1 MGFICMYKAANT
13 LVWGGGGGG
22 RGALPIMAYM
32 RKLHSR
38 DFFFR
43 L

>member
-22 RGALPIMAYM
+22 KRGTPNNGLYEEAPFKGL
-32 RKLHSR
+32 
-38 DFFFR
+38 FF
-43 L
+43 

>member
-13 LVWGGGGGG
+13 LVGGGGG
-22 RGALPIMAYM
+22 RGALPIMTYM